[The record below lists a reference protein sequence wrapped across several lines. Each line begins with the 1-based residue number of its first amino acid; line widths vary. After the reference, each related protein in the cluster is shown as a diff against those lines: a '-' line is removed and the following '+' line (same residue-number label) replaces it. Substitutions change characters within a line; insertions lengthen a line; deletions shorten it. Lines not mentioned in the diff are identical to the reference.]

1 MKILLVADGDS
12 KYGAPH
18 SLTQM
23 VMALIRDYNV
33 DITVAVPYY
42 SEITKLLESAGG
54 KVLCTPYEPFYQ
66 SIPYEKWKLPVKYL
80 VKGAKYWYGRM
91 AALRI
96 LERQINLN
104 EFDLVH
110 SNSSREDFGAII
122 SQKYKIPL
130 IWHIR
135 EFGDKDYNCYSYRKK
150 YIEYMNK
157 SAKKF
162 IAVSDCVRE
171 HWIKKGLDS
180 DKIVR
185 VYNGVLHQKP
195 PQGIVDTKREKR
207 IVMLGS
213 IQETKGQMQAVEA
226 VHVLIKRGFEVA
238 IDIVGDGNRKYI
250 SLLKKKA
257 EEYKIEKY
265 VRFSGYISD
274 VQSIL
279 KKYDIGVVC
288 SKSEGFGRVTAEY
301 MMSGI
306 PVIAS
311 NTGANKEIIRN
322 GMDGL
327 LYEYGNPADM
337 ADKIQYIFENS
348 YVSWGNN
355 AYNHAVEEFSDY
367 VNARKIYDIYQS
379 FGGGV

>member
-12 KYGAPH
+12 KYGALH
-18 SLTQM
+18 SLFQM
-23 VMALIRDYNV
+23 AMALIRDYNV

-66 SIPYEKWKLPVKYL
+66 SIPFEKWKLPVKYL

-104 EFDLVH
+104 EFDIVH

-337 ADKIQYIFENS
+337 ADKIQYIFENP